1 MIFARDSLVETPV
14 NMKWFNCAISNFKG
28 GKIPRNPEN
37 PELRGFHRN
46 EIRGFHRNEIRGFP
60 IKGKLSGLCYHD
72 NYFGLVWLLVVD
84 LHVIMNFHI

>member
-37 PELRGFHRN
+37 PELQ
-46 EIRGFHRNEIRGFP
+46 GFHRNEIRGFP

-84 LHVIMNFHI
+84 IHVIMNFHI